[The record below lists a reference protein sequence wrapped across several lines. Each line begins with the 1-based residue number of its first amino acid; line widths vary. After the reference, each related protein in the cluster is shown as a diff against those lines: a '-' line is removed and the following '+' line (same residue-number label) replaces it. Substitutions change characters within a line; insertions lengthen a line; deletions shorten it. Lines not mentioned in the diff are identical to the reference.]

1 MAGGASLA
9 ALVKIV
15 QDWRWRQG
23 LKRAEQLPGLGEAL
37 PAMRQPQFGT
47 CVYLDYNAT
56 TPIFPEVSAAMVP
69 FMNSCF
75 GNPSSGHVFATPCRE
90 AISKARSLVAE
101 LVNAQDPDD
110 TICFTSC
117 GTESD
122 NMAIRIAM
130 NHFYS
135 RINSS
140 GGSAAVAAAATT
152 AHVVTSA
159 IEHPAV
165 LVYLRALEQ
174 TREIQLTVV
183 PVDGEGFVSAADV
196 AKALRENT
204 CCVTIMHSN
213 NEVGT
218 LQPIREISRH
228 IRSFNKRQNSHVL
241 LHSDAAQSLGKGVD
255 VDVEALMVD
264 LVTIVGHKMGAPKGV
279 AALYIR
285 QGICCGLVGTTGGGT
300 LLVGG
305 GQEKGR
311 RSGTENVMLITALG
325 EAARIARIESRA
337 TLLRMVTLKRRLVLA
352 LRSKL
357 AQACASLSPSSRTR
371 LGGLDGE
378 RIAQQLV
385 RFNGPRRCAEAAE
398 LESDLAMLR
407 IIGHHKVPPPSKK
420 DSSSTSGQSTST
432 PSPVVSSTVPA
443 SLTLEQLPNTLS
455 VSFKGL
461 LAHQLTA
468 RLAGPAGVA
477 CSAGSACHSSGSGSG
492 SGADHTTSIS
502 PVLRA
507 MNVPPEF
514 ARGTLRL
521 SWGRHTTEQDIDES
535 AARIA
540 AVVVSMLSA

>member
-1 MAGGASLA
+1 MDYFLFLAGGASLA

-15 QDWRWRQG
+15 QDWRWRQS

-37 PAMRQPQFGT
+37 PAMREAQYGT
-47 CVYLDYNAT
+47 SIYLDYNAT

-69 FMNSCF
+69 YMNSCF
-75 GNPSSGHVFATPCRE
+75 GNPSSGHVFAAPCRE

-122 NMAIRIAM
+122 NMAIRIAI
-130 NHFYS
+130 NHYYS

-140 GGSAAVAAAATT
+140 GAAASAP
-152 AHVVTSA
+152 HIVTSA

-165 LVYLRALEQ
+165 LVYLRSLEQ
-174 TREIQLTVV
+174 AREIHLTVV
-183 PVDGEGFVSAADV
+183 PVDGEGFVSAGDV

-218 LQPIREISRH
+218 LQPIREIGRH
-228 IRSFNKRQNSHVL
+228 IRSFNKRHNSHVL

-255 VDVEALMVD
+255 VDVEALLVD

-285 QGICCGLVGTTGGGT
+285 QGICCGSVGTAGGGT

-311 RSGTENVMLITALG
+311 RSGTENIMLIAALG
-325 EAARIARIESRA
+325 EAARIARVESRA

-357 AQACASLSPSSRTR
+357 AQACASLSPSLRTR
-371 LGGLDGE
+371 FGFGAGDGE

-385 RFNGPRRCAEAAE
+385 RFNGPRRCADAAE
-398 LESDLAMLR
+398 LESDLAILR
-407 IIGHHKVPPPSKK
+407 IISHHKVPPPSKS
-420 DSSSTSGQSTST
+420 DSSSGSI
-432 PSPVVSSTVPA
+432 PSAAISSTVPA
-443 SLTLEQLPNTLS
+443 SLTLEQLPNTIS

-468 RLAGPAGVA
+468 RLAGPTGVA
-477 CSAGSACHSSGSGSG
+477 CSAGSACHSSGSGPGSG
-492 SGADHTTSIS
+492 SGTDHSTSIS

-507 MNVPPEF
+507 MGVPEDF

-521 SWGRHTTEQDIDES
+521 SWGRHTTEQDIEES